1 MLVCLGIYIHA
12 IIINDKKTRNF
23 KENRKLYVGLFGGNK
38 EKAEMCNYIIISK
51 KQKKKNQQKETSI
64 SSNLYFFFQI
74 YTVRE
79 KLKKHVA
86 LRFIQF
92 PSVFHFVYK
101 E

>member
-51 KQKKKNQQKETSI
+51 KQKKTTKRNFDIE
-64 SSNLYFFFQI
+64 
-74 YTVRE
+74 
-79 KLKKHVA
+79 
-86 LRFIQF
+86 
-92 PSVFHFVYK
+92 
-101 E
+101 